1 MRQIFL
7 LANKGVRCINTAN
20 ELAHYEFGA
29 ALASDCILKAMDHL
43 DIGVKETEL
52 GADLQALGQKNS
64 VVTIAA
70 AGKRFEKANLY
81 PMDKEV
87 KTGDPISL
95 TVGYRGGL
103 SSRCGYAV
111 RSAQE
116 LPGRVEGLSGTGSK
130 AILSCDGSLVEG
142 NTLRN
147 ERRGTV

>member
-1 MRQIFL
+1 
-7 LANKGVRCINTAN
+7 
-20 ELAHYEFGA
+20 
-29 ALASDCILKAMDHL
+29 MDHL
-43 DIGVKETEL
+43 DSGVKETEL

-87 KTGDPISL
+87 KPGDPISL

-116 LPGRVEGLSGTGSK
+116 LPEESRDYLEQVVK
-130 AILSCDGSLVEG
+130 PYYHAMVI
-142 NTLRN
+142 
-147 ERRGTV
+147 